1 MRQARPCERSEAIQ
15 PRLQAGGLPFT
26 PTLSP
31 LAGRGRISVADCRS
45 PTLAPCNGERVPER
59 SEAERGGAR
68 AMTATLSGTG
78 HLAENIAYFAR
89 ALRQAGLP
97 VGPGAVV
104 DAVAAV
110 EAAGIGHKSDFRA
123 TLHAVFVKK
132 REHMAVFDQAFAIFW
147 RKRALME
154 RMMAA
159 MMPVAPGR
167 PDDKRAEA
175 LRRVSEALYN
185 DKAREPE
192 KVEEQK
198 ILDARLTVSDI
209 ELFKSRDF
217 EQMTAAEIEE
227 ANRQIEKL
235 VLPLDAVPLRRM
247 RPSVH
252 GRMVDPR
259 ASMRA
264 SMRAGAG
271 GITLKFRER
280 AEKHPPLVAIV
291 DISGS
296 MSTYSRVFLHFLH
309 ALSKTGRKVHS
320 FVFATELTN
329 VSRAL
334 QAHKDPDLALS
345 AASKQVRDW
354 DGGTRIGQTLSEFNR
369 LWSRRVLS
377 QGAVV
382 LLITDGLE
390 RQGTDELAFAM
401 DRLHR
406 SCRRLIWLNPLLR
419 YDAFE
424 AKAAGIR
431 AMLPH
436 VDEFRSLHNLNSMRD
451 LCMALSAQRAD
462 GGDPRRFR
470 RAG

>member
-1 MRQARPCERSEAIQ
+1 MSRCVVLEA
-15 PRLQAGGLPFT
+15 
-26 PTLSP
+26 
-31 LAGRGRISVADCRS
+31 
-45 PTLAPCNGERVPER
+45 
-59 SEAERGGAR
+59 
-68 AMTATLSGTG
+68 GTG

-89 ALRQAGLP
+89 TLRAAGLP

-110 EAAGIGHKSDFRA
+110 EAAGIGHRDDFRA

-132 REHMAVFDQAFAIFW
+132 REHSAVFDQAFAIFW

-159 MMPVAPGR
+159 MMPIAPGR
-167 PDDKRAEA
+167 PDDKRQEA

-185 DKAREPE
+185 DAGKVPE
-192 KVEEQK
+192 EMEERTT
-198 ILDARLTVSDI
+198 LDARMTVSDI
-209 ELFKSRDF
+209 EIFKSKDF

-227 ANRQIEKL
+227 AKRRIAQL
-235 VLPLDAVPLRRM
+235 VLPLDRVKTRRM
-247 RPSVH
+247 RLRAR
-252 GRMVDPR
+252 GRRVDAGATLR
-259 ASMRA
+259 ASL
-264 SMRAGAG
+264 RAGAG
-271 GITLKFRER
+271 GITLKFREPQ
-280 AEKHPPLVAIV
+280 EKHPPLVALC

-296 MSTYSRVFLHFLH
+296 MSHYSQIFLHFLH
-309 ALSKTGRKVHS
+309 ALAKAGRKVHS

-334 QAHKDPDLALS
+334 QAHKDPDLAL
-345 AASKQVRDW
+345 AATTRQVRDW
-354 DGGTRIGQTLSEFNR
+354 DGGTRIGAALSDFNR
-369 LWSRRVLS
+369 LWSRRVLG

-390 RQGTDELAFAM
+390 RQGVEELGAAM

-419 YDAFE
+419 YDGFE

-436 VDEFRSLHNLNSMRD
+436 VDEFRTIHSLGSVRD
-451 LCMALSAQRAD
+451 LCAALSAHAGA
-462 GGDPRRFR
+462 GGDPRRFLKT
-470 RAG
+470 G

>member
-1 MRQARPCERSEAIQ
+1 MHLMLRCVVLEA
-15 PRLQAGGLPFT
+15 
-26 PTLSP
+26 
-31 LAGRGRISVADCRS
+31 
-45 PTLAPCNGERVPER
+45 
-59 SEAERGGAR
+59 
-68 AMTATLSGTG
+68 GTG
-78 HLAENIAYFAR
+78 RLAENIAYFAR
-89 ALRQAGLP
+89 TLRAAGLP

-110 EAAGIGHKSDFRA
+110 AAAGIGHRQDFRA

-132 REHMAVFDQAFAIFW
+132 REHSAVFDQAFAIFW

-167 PDDKRAEA
+167 PDDKRQEA

-185 DKAREPE
+185 DASKLDEREQDRLE
-192 KVEEQK
+192 
-198 ILDARLTVSDI
+198 LDARMTVSDL
-209 ELFKSRDF
+209 EVFKTRDF
-217 EQMTAAEIEE
+217 EQMTAAEIAE
-227 ANRQIEKL
+227 AKRQVAQL
-235 VLPLDAVPLRRM
+235 VLPLDMIRTRRM
-247 RPSVH
+247 RAHSG
-252 GRMVDPR
+252 GRLIDPR
-259 ASMRA
+259 ASLRA

-271 GITLKFRER
+271 GIVLRRREA
-280 AEKHPPLVAIV
+280 AERHPPIVALC

-296 MSTYSRVFLHFLH
+296 MSQYSQIFLHFLH
-309 ALSKTGRKVHS
+309 ALAKSGRKVHS

-334 QAHKDPDLALS
+334 QAHRDPDLAL
-345 AASKQVRDW
+345 AAATRQVRDW
-354 DGGTRIGQTLSEFNR
+354 DGGTRIGTALAVFNR
-369 LWSRRVLS
+369 QWSRRVLS

-390 RQGTDELAFAM
+390 RQGTEELRFQM

-424 AKAAGIR
+424 PKAAGIR

-436 VDEFRSLHNLNSMRD
+436 VDEFRTIHNLRSMAD
-451 LCMALSAQRAD
+451 LCAALSARHSV
-462 GGDPRRFR
+462 GGDPRRFLLGT
-470 RAG
+470 AG

>member
-1 MRQARPCERSEAIQ
+1 MSEH
-15 PRLQAGGLPFT
+15 PP
-26 PTLSP
+26 
-31 LAGRGRISVADCRS
+31 
-45 PTLAPCNGERVPER
+45 
-59 SEAERGGAR
+59 
-68 AMTATLSGTG
+68 SGTG

-110 EAAGIGHKSDFRA
+110 DAAGIGHKADFRA

-132 REHMAVFDQAFAIFW
+132 REHSAVFDQAFAIFW

-185 DKAREPE
+185 DKGKEPD
-192 KVEEQK
+192 KIEEQK

-209 ELFKSRDF
+209 ELFKARDF

-227 ANRQIEKL
+227 AKRQIEKL

-247 RPSVH
+247 RPSAQ

-271 GITLKFRER
+271 GITLRFRER

-419 YDAFE
+419 YEAFE

-431 AMLPH
+431 AMLPN
-436 VDEFRSLHNLNSMRD
+436 VDEFRSLHNLNSVRE
-451 LCMALSAQRAD
+451 LCLALSAARVE